1 MPTTADNGWE
11 RWLCYL
17 VVGKTGSVTAY
28 NGAREWESIVSID
41 VVERL
46 NEFLVTSEE
55 FELLS
60 VVFHLYDG
68 RILLICQCSRWPY
81 LLYQ

>member
-1 MPTTADNGWE
+1 M
-11 RWLCYL
+11 
-17 VVGKTGSVTAY
+17 
-28 NGAREWESIVSID
+28 SID

-55 FELLS
+55 FEFLS

-68 RILLICQCSRWPY
+68 RILLILRLHTQFYIRKDDFASA
-81 LLYQ
+81 